1 MNPFASLAADDWP
14 LSQTVDSVRCRR
26 LIRRRAFTDIVRSML
41 TQMKVLDA
49 KVQPAPKRHPGHR
62 FAARFGTDAVA
73 LDNFFNSAS
82 GYRAQYLQGPALG
95 DEANRLVIDAL
106 IPSLSRALLEQH
118 VSTELRA
125 LFEPS
130 LSHPWAK
137 VWIHQGPW
145 LLWSRRDQRILLVP
159 SWQTEL
165 QSPDKHRRKLA
176 RWGSLAPEHETRF
189 VLKGGY
195 VASGRH
201 IEICKSASTRGQE
214 IHTLGF
220 T

>member
-1 MNPFASLAADDWP
+1 MNPFASLTADDWP
-14 LSQTVDSVRCRR
+14 LSQAVDHARRRR
-26 LIRRRAFTDIVRSML
+26 LARRRDFRDIVRSML
-41 TQMKVLDA
+41 SQMKVLG
-49 KVQPAPKRHPGHR
+49 VEIQPAPKGHLGR
-62 FAARFGTDAVA
+62 RLAVRFGTNAIA

-82 GYRAQYLQGPALG
+82 GYRAQYLQRPALG
-95 DEANRLVIDAL
+95 DEANRLVIEAL
-106 IPSLSRALLEQH
+106 APSLRRALLEQH
-118 VSTELRA
+118 VSEELRA
-125 LFEPS
+125 VFEPS

-145 LLWSRRDQRILLVP
+145 LLWSRRDQRTLLVP
-159 SWQTEL
+159 FWQAEL
-165 QSPDKHRRKLA
+165 QSADKHRRKLA
-176 RWGSLAPEHETRF
+176 RWGSLAPERETRL

-201 IEICKSASTRGQE
+201 LEICKSASTRSQE